1 MLRYILTPSSLAP
14 TTNIDGGGG
23 VIRCTNSSLFC
34 FVKKNVCSKP
44 DLVCDA
50 DDLHICSR
58 LLRVQLRQHSPL
70 HLQHWLQSK
79 QVGTFEENI
88 ILENI
93 CFVSLVWFTICS
105 VRISRVIPREAIS
118 GPVPWS
124 GSQLQHRLWLVCWRL
139 NISDQTWREL
149 TGFLL
154 SFVLKYFFFSPTYQT
169 SMSVQ
174 SMEISVFPP
183 KIETRSLPRNYFQ
196 FFRFSRYFGP
206 DFNVYWDKIKSFQN
220 WSVTLHCINCLQ

>member
-1 MLRYILTPSSLAP
+1 MYKLQFI
-14 TTNIDGGGG
+14 
-23 VIRCTNSSLFC
+23 LFC
-34 FVKKNVCSKP
+34 KKKHVCSKP

-154 SFVLKYFFFSPTYQT
+154 SFLLKYFFSLQLTKLLCQFKVWKFPY
-169 SMSVQ
+169 
-174 SMEISVFPP
+174 FPP
-183 KIETRSLPRNYFQ
+183 RLKHVPFLGTISNSSNSPNTSGLISMFTEIKSNHFKIEE
-196 FFRFSRYFGP
+196 
-206 DFNVYWDKIKSFQN
+206 
-220 WSVTLHCINCLQ
+220 